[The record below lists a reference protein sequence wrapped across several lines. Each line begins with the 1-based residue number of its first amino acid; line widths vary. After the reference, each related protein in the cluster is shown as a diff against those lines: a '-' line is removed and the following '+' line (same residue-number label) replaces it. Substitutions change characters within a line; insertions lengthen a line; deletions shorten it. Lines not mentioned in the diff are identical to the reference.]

1 MARLKG
7 NAGRSKIGKTSKT
20 SKTSNVVDKT
30 AVGAENKVKK
40 SVDERA
46 RQGTKALREL
56 RLGWKLPSI
65 PNSPFRRVVNG
76 IVRDLVEKEGC
87 DPPKLEESAMEM
99 IQEAA
104 ENVVTELLGDCRH
117 IAKQFNRDC
126 INPKDVA
133 LALRI
138 RGRCLVPRVC
148 SSVSS
153 V

>member
-7 NAGRSKIGKTSKT
+7 NAGRSKIGKT

-76 IVRDLVEKEGC
+76 IVRDLVENEGC
-87 DPPKLEESAMEM
+87 SDPPKLEESAMEM

-138 RGRCLVPRVC
+138 RGRCLVSRAC
-148 SSVSS
+148 SSA
-153 V
+153 